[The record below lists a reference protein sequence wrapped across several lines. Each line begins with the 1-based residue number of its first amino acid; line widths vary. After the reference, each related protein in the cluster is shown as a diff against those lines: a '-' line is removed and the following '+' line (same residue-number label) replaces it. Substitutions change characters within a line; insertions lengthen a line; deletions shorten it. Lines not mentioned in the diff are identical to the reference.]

1 MAGASGA
8 SGFAGAGV
16 VYDDDRAEK
25 VVAEKHA
32 EYLRWSKRYQRMYY
46 ALRLTAGLSAGL
58 LPFVV
63 STSPPT
69 ATALS
74 IVIVIVTVLDM
85 VYNPKQRWGLF
96 SRASDLMT
104 VERLRRTGEIEGYEA
119 LLSQVAAT
127 EAAKLDAL
135 VSNDEIVRRAS
146 EIRPLDRAARN
157 SPAQTI
163 DAV

>member
-1 MAGASGA
+1 
-8 SGFAGAGV
+8 
-16 VYDDDRAEK
+16 
-25 VVAEKHA
+25 
-32 EYLRWSKRYQRMYY
+32 MYY

-63 STSPPT
+63 STSPPV

-104 VERLRRTGEIEGYEA
+104 VERLRLTGEIEGYEA

-146 EIRPLDRAARN
+146 EIRPHNGATRGN
-157 SPAQTI
+157 SPA
-163 DAV
+163 

>member
-1 MAGASGA
+1 MSMSMAGAGAASGA
-8 SGFAGAGV
+8 SGIAGIAG
-16 VYDDDRAEK
+16 DDRAEK
-25 VVAEKHA
+25 LVAQKHA
-32 EYLRWSKRYQRMYY
+32 EYLRASRIYQFMYY

-63 STSPPT
+63 STSPAA

-74 IVIVIVTVLDM
+74 IVIVVVTVLDM
-85 VYNPKQRWGLF
+85 VFNPKQRWGLF

-104 VERLRRTGEIEGYEA
+104 VERLRLTGEIFGYEA

-127 EAAKLDAL
+127 EAAKLEVL

-146 EIRPLDRAARN
+146 EIRPLNGATRGN
-157 SPAQTI
+157 SPA
-163 DAV
+163 